1 MSNSP
6 SALARPRNK
15 VRTAAATPSSGPAR
29 EPEPRWTRPAFWALL
44 LVTAVTYLWN
54 LGASGFA
61 NDYYAAAVQAG
72 TQSWKALLFGSL
84 DSAGAITVDKPPASL
99 WVMGLSGRIFGF
111 SSWSMLA
118 PQALMGV
125 ASVALLYAAV
135 RRWSGPKVALAA
147 GAVLAFTPAAVLM
160 FRFNNP
166 DALLVLLMTAA
177 AYTCVRAVDAAA
189 TRSGTRWLL
198 LTGTLIGFGFLTK
211 MLQAMLVVPA
221 LALVYLLVADTPVRR
236 RIGQLLGAGAAM
248 VVSAGWYVALVQV
261 WPASS
266 RPYIG
271 GSDGNSLLELAL
283 GYNGLGRIFGG
294 AGNGG
299 PGDGGPG
306 DAPSGPPPGMEM
318 GAGFGGPGGPGGT
331 GFGGTAGITRMF
343 NTSFGGNISWLLPAA
358 LIVLVAGLWLTRGA
372 PRTDRTRAGLLL
384 WGGWL
389 LVNGLV
395 FSFMS
400 GTIHPYYSVAMA
412 PGLAGVLAV
421 GAGAFWSRRERWA
434 PRLVLVVAL
443 AATAG
448 WSVVLLDRTP
458 TFLPWL
464 RWVVIAGGVLG
475 ASVLLLPPRRLGRAV
490 VVVALLGALA
500 GSAGSTAYAV
510 QTALTA
516 HQGSIISAGPSTGG
530 DGFPGGAPGGS
541 GDGSRTGDG
550 ARADGMRRGGP
561 GAVSNDPALTAL
573 LRNAGT
579 KWAAATVSAQGA
591 AGLELSSGTAVMA
604 IGGFTGS
611 DPAPTLEQ
619 FQAWVAQGQVHY
631 FIASNGGPGGP
642 GGPGGAGGP
651 GGSSGVGAKIR
662 TWVQQHYTATTV
674 GGETVYDLT
683 APTTG

>member
-1 MSNSP
+1 MT
-6 SALARPRNK
+6 ALAPFRNTN
-15 VRTAAATPSSGPAR
+15 RTATATPCAGPAR
-29 EPEPRWTRPAFWALL
+29 EPEPRWTRPAYWALL
-44 LVTAVTYLWN
+44 VVTAVTYLWK

-72 TQSWKALLFGSL
+72 TQSWKALLFGSI
-84 DSAGAITVDKPPASL
+84 DSSNAITVDKPPASL

-125 ASVALLYAAV
+125 ASVALLYASV

-147 GAVLAFTPAAVLM
+147 GAVFAFTPAAVLM

-166 DALLVLLMTAA
+166 DALLVLLMAAA
-177 AYTCVRAVDAAA
+177 AYACVRGVDAAA

-198 LTGTLIGFGFLTK
+198 LTGTLIGFGLLTK

-248 VVSAGWYVALVQV
+248 VVSAGWYIALVQI

-294 AGNGG
+294 AGNGS
-299 PGDGGPG
+299 PGGSGG
-306 DAPSGPPPGMEM
+306 APSVPPAGLDASAAPG
-318 GAGFGGPGGPGGT
+318 GFGGAGGPGGT

-343 NTSFGGNISWLLPAA
+343 NSSFGGNISWLLPAA
-358 LIVLVAGLWLTRGA
+358 LIVLVAGLWLTRKA
-372 PRTDRTRAGLLL
+372 PRTDRTRAGLVL

-421 GAGAFWSRRERWA
+421 GVGALWNRRSHWASRLTLA
-434 PRLVLVVAL
+434 VAL
-443 AATAG
+443 AATAT
-448 WSVVLLDRTP
+448 WSVVLLERTP

-464 RWVVIAGGVLG
+464 A
-475 ASVLLLPPRRLGRAV
+475 LGRDRRGCPGRAGTP
-490 VVVALLGALA
+490 AAGA
-500 GSAGSTAYAV
+500 
-510 QTALTA
+510 Q
-516 HQGSIISAGPSTGG
+516 AGPGRG
-530 DGFPGGAPGGS
+530 
-541 GDGSRTGDG
+541 G
-550 ARADGMRRGGP
+550 ARAGR
-561 GAVSNDPALTAL
+561 
-573 LRNAGT
+573 
-579 KWAAATVSAQGA
+579 
-591 AGLELSSGTAVMA
+591 
-604 IGGFTGS
+604 
-611 DPAPTLEQ
+611 
-619 FQAWVAQGQVHY
+619 
-631 FIASNGGPGGP
+631 
-642 GGPGGAGGP
+642 GAGGFRGFDRVRRADRADRAP
-651 GGSSGVGAKIR
+651 GIDHLGRPVHR
-662 TWVQQHYTATTV
+662 W
-674 GGETVYDLT
+674 
-683 APTTG
+683 

>member
-1 MSNSP
+1 MSNSTT
-6 SALARPRNK
+6 ALAPA
-15 VRTAAATPSSGPAR
+15 RTATAVPSVDPAR
-29 EPEPRWTRPAFWALL
+29 EPEPRWSRPAYWALL
-44 LVTAVTYLWN
+44 VVTAVTYLWN
-54 LGASGFA
+54 LGASGYA

-84 DSAGAITVDKPPASL
+84 DSGNVITVDKPPASL

-111 SSWSMLA
+111 SSWSMLV

-166 DALLVLLMTAA
+166 DALLVLLMVAA
-177 AYTCVRAVDAAA
+177 GYACVRAVDAAVDTAA
-189 TRSGTRWLL
+189 TRSGTRWMLL
-198 LTGTLIGFGFLTK
+198 AGVLIGFGFLTK

-221 LALVYLLVADTPVRR
+221 FALVYLLVADTPVRR

-248 VVSAGWYVALVQV
+248 VVAGGWYVALVQL

-271 GSDGNSLLELAL
+271 GSDGDSLMELAL

-299 PGDGGPG
+299 PGRGSGG
-306 DAPSGPPPGMEM
+306 APSGPPPGMDATTAAT
-318 GAGFGGPGGPGGT
+318 GGGFGGPGGT

-358 LIVLVAGLWLTRGA
+358 LIVLVAGLWLTRRA

-400 GTIHPYYSVAMA
+400 GTVHPYYSVAMA
-412 PGLAGVLAV
+412 PGQAGVLAIGV
-421 GAGAFWSRRERWA
+421 GALWNRRSHWASR
-434 PRLVLVVAL
+434 LTMVIAL
-443 AATAG
+443 AATAA
-448 WSVVLLDRTP
+448 WSVVLLDRMP

-464 RWVVIAGGVLG
+464 RWVVIVGGVLG
-475 ASVLLLPPRRLGRAV
+475 SVALVAPPRKLGRAAV
-490 VVVALLGALA
+490 VIALVTALA
-500 GSAGSTAYAV
+500 GSAGSTAYAA
-510 QTALTA
+510 QTASTA
-516 HQGSIISAGPSTGG
+516 HQGSIITAGPASSGG
-530 DGFPGGAPGGS
+530 FQGGGFQGGGF
-541 GDGSRTGDG
+541 
-550 ARADGMRRGGP
+550 RGG
-561 GAVSNDPALTAL
+561 GRGEVSNDPALTAL
-573 LRNAGT
+573 LRGAGT
-579 KWAAATVSAQGA
+579 RWAAATVSAQSA
-591 AGLELSSGTAVMA
+591 AGLELSSGRAVMA

-631 FIASNGGPGGP
+631 FIASHGGPGGRAAGD
-642 GGPGGAGGP
+642 GGPGGG
-651 GGSSGVGAKIR
+651 SGVTAQIR

-674 GGETVYDLT
+674 GGQTVYDLT
-683 APTTG
+683 LPPAG

>member
-1 MSNSP
+1 MSNS
-6 SALARPRNK
+6 STALAQNRNTD
-15 VRTAAATPSSGPAR
+15 RTATATPSAGPAR
-29 EPEPRWTRPAFWALL
+29 EPEPRWTRPAYWALL

-54 LGASGFA
+54 LGASKFA
-61 NDYYAAAVQAG
+61 NEYYAAAVQAG
-72 TQSWKALLFGSL
+72 TQSWKALLFGSV
-84 DSAGAITVDKPPASL
+84 DSSNAITVDKPPASL

-135 RRWSGPKVALAA
+135 RRWSGPRVALAA

-166 DALLVLLMTAA
+166 DAQLVLLMVAA
-177 AYTCVRAVDAAA
+177 AYTCVRALDSAA
-189 TRSGTRWLL
+189 TRAGTRWLM
-198 LTGTLIGFGFLTK
+198 LTGILIGFGFLTK

-221 LALVYLLVADTPVRR
+221 FALVYLLVADTPVRR
-236 RIGQLLGAGAAM
+236 RIFQLLGAGAAM
-248 VVSAGWYVALVQV
+248 VVSAGWYVALVPI

-299 PGDGGPG
+299 GGVSKA
-306 DAPSGPPPGMEM
+306 DAGTVATSAATSAAWGG
-318 GAGFGGPGGPGGT
+318 GGFGGPGGPGGT
-331 GFGGTAGITRMF
+331 GFGGAAGITRMF
-343 NTSFGGNISWLLPAA
+343 NSSFGGNISWLLPAA
-358 LIVLVAGLWLTRGA
+358 LIVLVAGLWMTRRA

-395 FSFMS
+395 FSFMG

-412 PGLAGVLAV
+412 PGLAGVLAIGI
-421 GAGAFWSRRERWA
+421 GALWNRRSHRASRLTLA
-434 PRLVLVVAL
+434 VAL
-443 AATAG
+443 ATTAA
-448 WSVVLLDRTP
+448 WSVVLLDRAP
-458 TFLPWL
+458 TFLPL
-464 RWVVIAGGVLG
+464 LHWVVIVACAVGVL
-475 ASVLLLPPRRLGRAV
+475 SLLPPPRLLGRAAV
-490 VVVALLGALA
+490 VVSLVAALA

-530 DGFPGGAPGGS
+530 DGFPGGGPGGAS
-541 GDGSRTGDG
+541 QDGARRDGG
-550 ARADGMRRGGP
+550 ARADGMGRGGP
-561 GAVSNDPALTAL
+561 GRVSTDPALTAL

-631 FIASNGGPGGP
+631 FLASDGGPGG
-642 GGPGGAGGP
+642 GN
-651 GGSSGVGAKIR
+651 GVSAQIR
-662 TWVQQHYTATTV
+662 TWVQRHYTATTV
-674 GGETVYDLT
+674 GGQTVYDLT
-683 APTTG
+683 QPRNG